1 MTPKTIL
8 GLALLV
14 AGAVLAIFFW
24 ELRFAWFQGGS
35 IGLVLIALGI
45 LDLWGAA
52 RRRKKGDRRPQGL
65 LQELRND
72 ILGPPQEPEPPIQRP
87 SREDDRNGDDPAD
100 RP

>member
-24 ELRFAWFQGGS
+24 ELRFAWFQGGP
-35 IGLVLIALGI
+35 IGLVLIALGV
-45 LDLWGAA
+45 LDLWEAQ
-52 RRRKKGDRRPQGL
+52 RRKKGHRPQGL

-72 ILGPPQEPEPPIQRP
+72 ILGPPQEPEPPVQHP
-87 SREDDRNGDDPAD
+87 SRENHRNSGGPAD